1 MGGARLGVRRL
12 TRDISANGKISSLR
26 RRVFV
31 PCLNDDPN
39 PEGSA
44 QVRLG
49 IDRFHPSEEE
59 YARWTGAR
67 FRSFSDAGELQQQG
81 GSCDTRKFRLA

>member
-1 MGGARLGVRRL
+1 MGGARLGVRRM
-12 TRDISANGKISSLR
+12 TRDISTNGKISSLR

-31 PCLNDDPN
+31 PRSNDDPN

-44 QVRLG
+44 QVRLR

-67 FRSFSDAGELQQQG
+67 FRSSSDAGELQHQG
-81 GSCDTRKFRLA
+81 GSCDTWKFRLA